1 MRDLAFSPAGDYI
14 ASASDD
20 RTVRL
25 WQVET
30 RAVVQTFR
38 GHEDDIPSVVF
49 AEGGETLI
57 TASYD
62 RTVRLWNRESG
73 AEVSQL
79 PKHPAQVWAVS
90 YASDSGAIATG

>member
-1 MRDLAFSPAGDYI
+1 MMERLDHYAITSTYTGANSQFRSRLTAAGLFAIAAVAIVACSPTEELDNDAYN
-14 ASASDD
+14 
-20 RTVRL
+20 
-25 WQVET
+25 
-30 RAVVQTFR
+30 
-38 GHEDDIPSVVF
+38 
-49 AEGGETLI
+49 
-57 TASYD
+57 